1 MEFVLLYLVINIAA
15 GAVAC
20 FYGKR
25 LFYVVLG
32 ALVFLGVFNIGLSS
46 TDGSPMSLI
55 IAAVLGLV
63 AAVLSRY
70 AYKAGVFLIGALAGA
85 ALGFVIGMLMPQE
98 ASSYLGLIMAVA
110 ALLVGL
116 AALRWCDLFVRLGTA
131 YAGST
136 FVVSNVLAAVLAF
149 GSLTALAVPG
159 DALSTFNAL
168 SDYIGGEFSAA
179 NGTPILIGTFVLT
192 ILGAIVQKR
201 ND

>member
-1 MEFVLLYLVINIAA
+1 MEFVLLYLVVNIAA

-98 ASSYLGLIMAVA
+98 ASAYLGVIMAVA

-136 FVVSNVLAAVLAF
+136 FMVSNALAAVLAF
-149 GSLTALAVPG
+149 SSLTALAVPG
-159 DALSTFNAL
+159 DALSTFDAL
-168 SDYIGGEFSAA
+168 SGYIGGEFSAA
-179 NGTPILIGTFVLT
+179 HGTPILIGTIVLT
-192 ILGAIVQKR
+192 IVGAIVQKR